1 MEPHEPNIPGPVRES
16 AQAALALDVP
26 RDVDD
31 PGAIE
36 FASWL
41 WLLSQSTPA
50 LQLTRPNSRGETR

>member
-1 MEPHEPNIPGPVRES
+1 MEPREPTTPNPARES
-16 AQAALALDVP
+16 AQVTPALDG

-41 WLLSQSTPA
+41 WLLRQSTPS
-50 LQLTRPNSRGETR
+50 LQSTRQAPQGETR